1 MPYANNNIMQITA
14 AVKHNFRT
22 GSRVL
27 LVLMLMLIPYAT
39 LTPDPGTPEGSAP
52 YMHLGGMAWVGL
64 LACLSFE
71 ANKTRAWAVLFVFAY
86 SSLMEL
92 FQHYLPYRHGTWD
105 DVWLNGMGCL
115 AGAAIFAAVTGVLG
129 KR

>member
-1 MPYANNNIMQITA
+1 MPYALSQGRPIASSPTR
-14 AVKHNFRT
+14 K
-22 GSRVL
+22 
-27 LVLMLMLIPYAT
+27 
-39 LTPDPGTPEGSAP
+39 
-52 YMHLGGMAWVGL
+52 VGL

-71 ANKTRAWAVLFVFAY
+71 ANKNRAWAVLFVFAY

-92 FQHYLPYRHGTWD
+92 FQYYLPYRHGTWD

-115 AGAAIFAAVTGVLG
+115 AGAAIFAAVAGVLG